1 MGFASIS
8 ADSAAPSITLI
19 TACGKKIRQGNASP
33 ATDEMVDH
41 MKRRVLL
48 QGAAGAALLAGGSG
62 QALAQSRA
70 ETLRYV
76 TGNTIN
82 TLDTTMPGATRE
94 AFGLSM
100 NVYDRLFSFGRK
112 KLGEN
117 WVFDPDSIRG
127 ELAKSYSISPDSKVI
142 TITLRTDATWHDGT
156 PVTADDVK
164 WSLDRHV
171 TAKSLAA
178 PQFTTGSLTKPDQFK
193 IVDPQTITVTLD
205 KPDRLALANLCVCY
219 AIMINSK
226 LAKKN
231 ATAEDPWA
239 MEWMKANTAAS
250 GAYIVESHK
259 AGESTILRRNEK
271 WVGGAG
277 GALPNF
283 KRIIIQ
289 TVPEAATRANL
300 IERGDADLAIDLAAS
315 DLPTLEKSAKAKV
328 ASIPQ
333 TNGFTHI
340 AMNTQVA
347 PFDNPKVRQAI
358 AAALP
363 YEDMFKASIFGR
375 GRKLYDAAWSTT
387 PPDAS
392 FPQPIP
398 NKTDPALAKK
408 LLAEAGFPNGFST
421 SFAFAAGLAATAEPV
436 SALVKEALGKV
447 GIQVEIQKKP
457 DAEFNTMQAEK
468 KAIFF
473 TDGATAWLPFTYY
486 FFYLYF
492 TRDQRWNFASFK
504 SSKMDDLTLDARYQT
519 DKAKY
524 DDACKKMIEIF
535 TAETPLIMLWQPNH
549 DAVMAKSV
557 DGYTYQFY
565 RQADFRDLRRV

>member
-1 MGFASIS
+1 
-8 ADSAAPSITLI
+8 
-19 TACGKKIRQGNASP
+19 
-33 ATDEMVDH
+33 

-48 QGAAGAALLAGGSG
+48 QGAAGAAFLAGGAWPAS
-62 QALAQSRA
+62 AQTRA

-76 TGNTIN
+76 TGATIN

-112 KLGEN
+112 KVGEN
-117 WVFDPDSIRG
+117 WAFDPDTIRG

-142 TITLRTDATWHDGT
+142 TITLRPDATWHDGS
-156 PVTADDVK
+156 PVTAEDVK

-178 PQFTTGSLTKPDQFK
+178 PQFTTGSLTKADQFK
-193 IVDPQTITVTLD
+193 IVDPQTVTVTLD

-226 LAKKN
+226 LAKKH
-231 ATAEDPWA
+231 ATADDPWA
-239 MEWMKANTAAS
+239 TEWMKTNTAAS
-250 GAYIVESHK
+250 GAYIIESHK
-259 AGESTILRRNEK
+259 PGESTVLRRNEK

-277 GALPNF
+277 GALPSF

-289 TVPEAATRANL
+289 TVPEPATRANL

-315 DLPTLEKSAKAKV
+315 DLPTIEKSAKSKV
-328 ASIPQ
+328 VSIPQ
-333 TNGFTHI
+333 TNGFTHVS
-340 AMNTQVA
+340 MNTQMA
-347 PFDNPKVRQAI
+347 PFDNLKVRQAV
-358 AAALP
+358 AMALP
-363 YEDMFKASIFGR
+363 YEDMFKAAIFGR
-375 GRKLYDAAWSTT
+375 GTKLYGGTWATV

-392 FPQPIP
+392 FPQAIP
-398 NKTDPALAKK
+398 NKTDLAKAK
-408 LLAEAGFPNGFST
+408 ALLAEAGHPNGFST
-421 SFAFAAGLAATAEPV
+421 TFAFTAGQTATAEPMA
-436 SALVKEALGKV
+436 ALIKESLGKI

-457 DAEFNTMQAEK
+457 DAEFNTLESEK
-468 KAIFF
+468 KMPFF
-473 TDGATAWLPFTYY
+473 TDGATAWLPYTYY

-504 SSKMDDLTLDARYQT
+504 SKKMEDLTLEARYQT

-524 DDACKKMIEIF
+524 EEGCKQMIELF
-535 TAETPLIMLWQPNH
+535 NAETPLIMLWQPNH

-565 RQADFRDLRRV
+565 RQADFRDLKRV

>member
-1 MGFASIS
+1 
-8 ADSAAPSITLI
+8 
-19 TACGKKIRQGNASP
+19 
-33 ATDEMVDH
+33 

-48 QGAAGAALLAGGSG
+48 QGAAGAAFMAGGAWPAS
-62 QALAQSRA
+62 AQTRA

-76 TGNTIN
+76 TGATIN

-94 AFGLSM
+94 SFGLSM

-112 KLGEN
+112 KVGEN
-117 WVFDPDSIRG
+117 WAFDPDTIRG

-142 TITLRTDATWHDGT
+142 TITLRPDATWHDGT
-156 PVTADDVK
+156 PVTAEDVK

-178 PQFTTGSLTKPDQFK
+178 PQFTTGSLTSADQFK
-193 IVDPQTITVTLD
+193 IVDPQTVTVTLD

-231 ATAEDPWA
+231 ATADDPWA
-239 MEWMKANTAAS
+239 MEWMKTNTAAS
-250 GAYIVESHK
+250 GAYIIESHK
-259 AGESTILRRNEK
+259 PGESTVLRRNEK

-277 GALPNF
+277 GALPSF

-289 TVPEAATRANL
+289 TVPEPATRANL

-315 DLPTLEKSAKAKV
+315 DLPTIEKSAKSKV
-328 ASIPQ
+328 VSIPQ

-340 AMNTQVA
+340 SMNTQMA
-347 PFDNPKVRQAI
+347 PFDNLKVRQAV
-358 AAALP
+358 AMALP
-363 YEDMFKASIFGR
+363 YEDMFKAAIFSR
-375 GRKLYDAAWSTT
+375 GTKLYGGTWATV

-392 FPQPIP
+392 FPQAIP
-398 NKTDPALAKK
+398 NKTDLAKAK
-408 LLAEAGFPNGFST
+408 ALLAEAGHPNGFST
-421 SFAFAAGLAATAEPV
+421 TFAFTAGQTATAEPMA
-436 SALVKEALGKV
+436 ALVKESLGKI

-457 DAEFNTMQAEK
+457 DAEFNTLESEK
-468 KAIFF
+468 KMPLF
-473 TDGATAWLPFTYY
+473 TDGATAWLPYTYY

-492 TRDQRWNFASFK
+492 TRDQRWNFSSWK
-504 SSKMDDLTLDARYQT
+504 SKKMEDLTLDARYQT

-524 DDACKKMIEIF
+524 EEGCKQMIELF
-535 TAETPLIMLWQPNH
+535 NAETPLIMLWQPNH

-565 RQADFRDLRRV
+565 RQADFRDLKRV

>member
-1 MGFASIS
+1 
-8 ADSAAPSITLI
+8 
-19 TACGKKIRQGNASP
+19 
-33 ATDEMVDH
+33 

-48 QGAAGAALLAGGSG
+48 QGAAGAAFMAGGAWPAS
-62 QALAQSRA
+62 AQTRA

-76 TGNTIN
+76 TGATIN

-94 AFGLSM
+94 SFGLSM

-112 KLGEN
+112 KVGEN
-117 WVFDPDSIRG
+117 WAFDPDTIRG

-142 TITLRTDATWHDGT
+142 TITLRPDATWHDGT
-156 PVTADDVK
+156 PVTAEDVK

-178 PQFTTGSLTKPDQFK
+178 PQFTTGSLTSADQFK
-193 IVDPQTITVTLD
+193 IVDPQTVTVTLD

-231 ATAEDPWA
+231 ATADDPWA
-239 MEWMKANTAAS
+239 MEWMKTNTAAS
-250 GAYIVESHK
+250 GAYIIDSHK
-259 AGESTILRRNEK
+259 PGESTVLRRNEK

-277 GALPNF
+277 GALPSF

-289 TVPEAATRANL
+289 TVPEPATRANL

-315 DLPTLEKSAKAKV
+315 DLPTIEKSAKSKV
-328 ASIPQ
+328 VSIPQ

-340 AMNTQVA
+340 SMNTQMA
-347 PFDNPKVRQAI
+347 PFDNLKVRQAV
-358 AAALP
+358 ALALP
-363 YEDMFKASIFGR
+363 YEDMFKAAIFSR
-375 GRKLYDAAWSTT
+375 GTKLYGGTWATV

-392 FPQPIP
+392 FPQAIP
-398 NKTDPALAKK
+398 NKTDLAKAK
-408 LLAEAGFPNGFST
+408 ALLAEAGHPNGFST
-421 SFAFAAGLAATAEPV
+421 TFAFTAGQTATAEPMA
-436 SALVKEALGKV
+436 ALVKESLGKI

-457 DAEFNTMQAEK
+457 DAEFNTLESEK
-468 KAIFF
+468 KMPLF
-473 TDGATAWLPFTYY
+473 TDGATAWLPYTYY

-492 TRDQRWNFASFK
+492 TRDQRWNFSSWK
-504 SSKMDDLTLDARYQT
+504 SKKMEDLTLDARYQT

-524 DDACKKMIEIF
+524 EEGCKQMIELF
-535 TAETPLIMLWQPNH
+535 NAETPLIMLWQPNH

-565 RQADFRDLRRV
+565 RQADFRDLKRV

>member
-1 MGFASIS
+1 
-8 ADSAAPSITLI
+8 
-19 TACGKKIRQGNASP
+19 
-33 ATDEMVDH
+33 

-48 QGAAGAALLAGGSG
+48 QGAAGAAFLAGGGVPAS
-62 QALAQSRA
+62 AQTRA

-76 TGNTIN
+76 TGATIN

-112 KLGEN
+112 KVGDN
-117 WVFDPDSIRG
+117 WAFDPDTIRG

-142 TITLRTDATWHDGT
+142 TITLRPDATWHDGT
-156 PVTADDVK
+156 PVTAEDVK

-178 PQFTTGSLTKPDQFK
+178 PQFTTGSLTSADQFK
-193 IVDPQTITVTLD
+193 IVDPQTVTVTLE

-226 LAKKN
+226 LAKKH
-231 ATAEDPWA
+231 ATADDPWA
-239 MEWMKANTAAS
+239 MEWMKTNTAAS
-250 GAYIVESHK
+250 GAYIIESHK
-259 AGESTILRRNEK
+259 PGESTVLRRNEK
-271 WVGGAG
+271 WSGGAG
-277 GALPNF
+277 GALPFF

-289 TVPEAATRANL
+289 TVPEPATRANL

-315 DLPTLEKSAKAKV
+315 DLPTIEKSAKSKV
-328 ASIPQ
+328 VSIPQ

-340 AMNTQVA
+340 SMNTQMA
-347 PFDNPKVRQAI
+347 PFDNLKVRQAV
-358 AAALP
+358 AMALP
-363 YEDMFKASIFGR
+363 YEDMFKAAIFGR
-375 GRKLYDAAWSTT
+375 GTKLYGGTWATV

-398 NKTDPALAKK
+398 NKTDLAKAK
-408 LLAEAGFPNGFST
+408 ALLAEAGHPNGFST
-421 SFAFAAGLAATAEPV
+421 TFAFTAGQTATAEPMA
-436 SALVKEALGKV
+436 ALVKESLGKI

-457 DAEFNTMQAEK
+457 DAEFNTLESEK
-468 KAIFF
+468 KMPLF
-473 TDGATAWLPFTYY
+473 TDGATAWLPYTYY

-504 SSKMDDLTLDARYQT
+504 SKKMEDLTLEARYQT

-524 DDACKKMIEIF
+524 DEGCKQMIELF
-535 TAETPLIMLWQPNH
+535 NAETPLIMLWQPNH

-565 RQADFRDLRRV
+565 RQADFRDLKRV

>member
-1 MGFASIS
+1 
-8 ADSAAPSITLI
+8 
-19 TACGKKIRQGNASP
+19 
-33 ATDEMVDH
+33 

-48 QGAAGAALLAGGSG
+48 QGAAGAAFLAGGAVPAS
-62 QALAQSRA
+62 AQSRA

-76 TGNTIN
+76 TGATIN

-112 KLGEN
+112 KVGEN
-117 WVFDPDSIRG
+117 WAFDPDTIRG
-127 ELAKSYSISPDSKVI
+127 ELAKSYSISPDNKVI

-156 PVTADDVK
+156 PVTAEDVK

-178 PQFTTGSLTKPDQFK
+178 PQFTTGSLTKADQFK
-193 IVDPQTITVTLD
+193 IVDPQTVTVTLE

-239 MEWMKANTAAS
+239 MEWMKTNTAAS
-250 GAYIVESHK
+250 GAYIVDSHK
-259 AGESTILRRNEK
+259 PGESTVLRRNEK

-277 GALPNF
+277 GALPFF

-289 TVPEAATRANL
+289 TVPEPATRANL

-315 DLPTLEKSAKAKV
+315 DLPTIEKSAKSKV
-328 ASIPQ
+328 VSIPQ
-333 TNGFTHI
+333 TNGFTHVS
-340 AMNTQVA
+340 MNTQMA
-347 PFDNPKVRQAI
+347 PFDNLKVRQAI
-358 AAALP
+358 AMALP
-363 YEDMFKASIFGR
+363 YEDMFKAAIFGR
-375 GRKLYDAAWSTT
+375 GTKLYNGTWTT
-387 PPDAS
+387 VPPDAS
-392 FPQPIP
+392 FPQAIP
-398 NKTDPALAKK
+398 NKTDLAKAK
-408 LLAEAGFPNGFST
+408 ALLAEAGHPNGFST
-421 SFAFAAGLAATAEPV
+421 TFAFTAGQTATAEPMA
-436 SALVKEALGKV
+436 ALVKESLGKI

-457 DAEFNTMQAEK
+457 DAEFNTLQAERK
-468 KAIFF
+468 MALF
-473 TDGATAWLPFTYY
+473 TDGATAWLPYTYY

-492 TRDQRWNFASFK
+492 TRDQRWNFSGWK
-504 SSKMDDLTLDARYQT
+504 SKKMEELTLDARYQT

-524 DDACKKMIEIF
+524 EEGCRQMIELF
-535 TAETPLIMLWQPNH
+535 NAETPLVMLWQPNH

-565 RQADFRDLRRV
+565 RQADFRDLKRV

>member
-1 MGFASIS
+1 
-8 ADSAAPSITLI
+8 
-19 TACGKKIRQGNASP
+19 
-33 ATDEMVDH
+33 

-48 QGAAGAALLAGGSG
+48 QGAAGAAFLAGG
-62 QALAQSRA
+62 ALPASAQTRA

-76 TGNTIN
+76 TGATIN

-112 KLGEN
+112 KVGEN
-117 WVFDPDSIRG
+117 WAFDPETIRG
-127 ELAKSYSISPDSKVI
+127 ELAQSYTISPDAKLI
-142 TITLRTDATWHDGT
+142 TITLRPDATWHDGS
-156 PVTADDVK
+156 PVTAEDVK

-178 PQFTTGSLTKPDQFK
+178 PQFTTGSLTSADQFK
-193 IVDPQTITVTLD
+193 IVDPKTVTVTVD

-239 MEWMKANTAAS
+239 MEWMKNNTAAS
-250 GAYIVESHK
+250 GAYIIESHK
-259 AGESTILRRNEK
+259 PGESTVLRRNEK
-271 WVGGAG
+271 WIGGAG
-277 GALPNF
+277 GALPAF

-289 TVPEAATRANL
+289 TVPEPATRANL

-315 DLPTLEKSAKAKV
+315 DLPTIEKSAKSKV
-328 ASIPQ
+328 VSIPQ

-340 AMNTQVA
+340 SMNTQMA
-347 PFDNPKVRQAI
+347 PFDNLKVRQAV

-363 YEDMFKASIFGR
+363 YQDMYKAAIFSR
-375 GRKLYDAAWSTT
+375 GTKLYDGTWATV

-392 FPQPIP
+392 FPQAIP
-398 NKTDPALAKK
+398 NKTDLAKAK
-408 LLAEAGFPNGFST
+408 ALLAEAGFPNGFST
-421 SFAFAAGLAATAEPV
+421 TFAFTAGQAATAEPMA
-436 SALVKEALGKV
+436 ALVKESLGKI

-457 DAEFNTMQAEK
+457 DAEFNTLESDK
-468 KAIFF
+468 KMPLF
-473 TDGATAWLPFTYY
+473 TDGATAWLPYTYY

-492 TRDQRWNFASFK
+492 TRDQRWNFASWK
-504 SSKMDDLTLDARYQT
+504 SKKMEDLTLDARYQT

-524 DDACKKMIEIF
+524 EEGCKQMIELF
-535 TAETPLIMLWQPNH
+535 NAETPLIMLWQPNH

-565 RQADFRDLRRV
+565 RQADFRDLKRV

>member
-1 MGFASIS
+1 
-8 ADSAAPSITLI
+8 
-19 TACGKKIRQGNASP
+19 
-33 ATDEMVDH
+33 

-48 QGAAGAALLAGGSG
+48 QGAAGAAFLAGG
-62 QALAQSRA
+62 ALPAAAQSRA

-76 TGNTIN
+76 TGATIN

-112 KLGEN
+112 KVGDN
-117 WVFDPDSIRG
+117 WAFDPDTIRG

-142 TITLRTDATWHDGT
+142 TITLRPDATWHDGT
-156 PVTADDVK
+156 PVTAEDVK

-178 PQFTTGSLTKPDQFK
+178 PQFTTGSLMKADQFK
-193 IVDPQTITVTLD
+193 IVDPQTVTVTLE

-226 LAKKN
+226 LAKKH
-231 ATAEDPWA
+231 ATADDPWA
-239 MEWMKANTAAS
+239 MEWMKTNTAAS
-250 GAYIVESHK
+250 GAYIVDSHK
-259 AGESTILRRNEK
+259 PGESTVLRRNEK

-277 GALPNF
+277 GALPFF
-283 KRIIIQ
+283 KRVIIQ

-315 DLPTLEKSAKAKV
+315 DLPTIEKSAKSKV
-328 ASIPQ
+328 VSIPQ

-340 AMNTQVA
+340 SMNTQMA
-347 PFDNPKVRQAI
+347 PFDNLKVRQAI
-358 AAALP
+358 AMALP
-363 YEDMFKASIFGR
+363 YEDMYKAAIFSR
-375 GRKLYDAAWSTT
+375 GTKLYDATWTT
-387 PPDAS
+387 VPPDAS
-392 FPQPIP
+392 FPQAIP
-398 NKTDPALAKK
+398 NKTDLAKAK
-408 LLAEAGFPNGFST
+408 ALLAEAGHPNGFAT
-421 SFAFAAGLAATAEPV
+421 TFAFTAGQAATAEPMA
-436 SALVKEALGKV
+436 ALVKESLGKI
-447 GIQVEIQKKP
+447 GIKVEIQKKP
-457 DAEFNTMQAEK
+457 DAEFNTLESEK
-468 KAIFF
+468 KMPLF
-473 TDGATAWLPFTYY
+473 TDGATAWLPYTYY

-504 SSKMDDLTLDARYQT
+504 SKKMEDLTLDARYQT

-524 DDACKKMIEIF
+524 EEDCKQMIELF
-535 TAETPLIMLWQPNH
+535 NAETPLIMLWQPNH

-565 RQADFRDLRRV
+565 RQADFRDLKRV

>member
-1 MGFASIS
+1 
-8 ADSAAPSITLI
+8 
-19 TACGKKIRQGNASP
+19 
-33 ATDEMVDH
+33 

-48 QGAAGAALLAGGSG
+48 QGAAGAAFLAGGGVPAS
-62 QALAQSRA
+62 AQTRA

-76 TGNTIN
+76 TGATIN

-112 KLGEN
+112 KVGDN
-117 WVFDPDSIRG
+117 WAFDPDTIRG

-142 TITLRTDATWHDGT
+142 TITLRPDATWHDGT
-156 PVTADDVK
+156 PVTAEDVK

-178 PQFTTGSLTKPDQFK
+178 PQFTTGSLNSADQFK
-193 IVDPQTITVTLD
+193 IVDPQTVTVTLD

-226 LAKKN
+226 LAKKH
-231 ATAEDPWA
+231 ATADDPWA
-239 MEWMKANTAAS
+239 MEWMKTNTAAS
-250 GAYIVESHK
+250 GAYIIESHK
-259 AGESTILRRNEK
+259 PGESTVLRRNEK
-271 WVGGAG
+271 WSGGAG
-277 GALPNF
+277 GALPFF

-289 TVPEAATRANL
+289 TVPEPATRANL

-315 DLPTLEKSAKAKV
+315 DLPTIEKSAKSKV
-328 ASIPQ
+328 VSIPQ

-340 AMNTQVA
+340 SMNTQMA
-347 PFDNPKVRQAI
+347 PFDNLKVRQAV
-358 AAALP
+358 AMALP
-363 YEDMFKASIFGR
+363 YEDMFKAAIFGR
-375 GRKLYDAAWSTT
+375 GTKLYGGTWATV

-392 FPQPIP
+392 FPQAIP
-398 NKTDPALAKK
+398 NKTDLAKAK
-408 LLAEAGFPNGFST
+408 ALLAEAGHPNGFST
-421 SFAFAAGLAATAEPV
+421 TFAFTAGQTATAEPMA
-436 SALVKEALGKV
+436 ALVKESLGKI

-457 DAEFNTMQAEK
+457 DAEFNTLESEK
-468 KAIFF
+468 KMPLF
-473 TDGATAWLPFTYY
+473 TDGATAWLPYTYY

-504 SSKMDDLTLDARYQT
+504 SKKMEDLTLEARYQT

-524 DDACKKMIEIF
+524 DEGCKQMIELF
-535 TAETPLIMLWQPNH
+535 NAETPLIMLWQPNH

-565 RQADFRDLRRV
+565 RQADFRDLKRV

>member
-1 MGFASIS
+1 
-8 ADSAAPSITLI
+8 
-19 TACGKKIRQGNASP
+19 
-33 ATDEMVDH
+33 

-62 QALAQSRA
+62 SALAQSRA

-76 TGNTIN
+76 TGATIN
-82 TLDTTMPGATRE
+82 TLDTTMFGATRE
-94 AFGLSM
+94 SFGLSM
-100 NVYDRLFSFGRK
+100 NVYDRLFTFGRK
-112 KLGEN
+112 KVADY
-117 WVFDPDSIRG
+117 WVFDPTTIRG

-142 TITLRTDATWHDGT
+142 TITLRPDATWHDGT
-156 PVTADDVK
+156 PVTAEDVK
-164 WSLDRHV
+164 WSLDRAV
-171 TAKSLAA
+171 SAKSLAA
-178 PQFTTGSLTKPDQFK
+178 PQFTTGSLTSVGQFK
-193 IVDPQTITVTLD
+193 IVDPLTVTVALE

-226 LAKKN
+226 LARKN

-239 MEWMKANTAAS
+239 QEWMKANTAAS

-259 AGESTILRRNEK
+259 PGESTVLRRNEK
-271 WVGGAG
+271 WLGGAD
-277 GALPNF
+277 GAPANF
-283 KRIIIQ
+283 RRIIIQ
-289 TVPEAATRANL
+289 TVPEPATRANL

-315 DLPTLEKSAKAKV
+315 DLPTLEKSAKSKV
-328 ASIPQ
+328 VSMPQ

-340 AMNTQVA
+340 SMNTQLA

-358 AAALP
+358 AAVLP
-363 YEDMFKASIFGR
+363 YEDMFKAAIFGR
-375 GRKLYDAAWSTT
+375 GRKLYDGTWSTT

-408 LLAEAGFPNGFST
+408 LLGEAGFPNGFST
-421 SFAFAAGLAATAEPV
+421 TFAFTVGQAATAEPLA
-436 SALVKEALGKV
+436 ALVKEALGKA

-457 DAEFNTMQAEK
+457 DAEFNTLASERKMP
-468 KAIFF
+468 FF
-473 TDGATAWLPFTYY
+473 TDGATAWLPYTYY

-492 TRDQRWNFASFK
+492 TREQRWNFSSFK
-504 SSKMDDLTLDARYQT
+504 STKMEELTLDARYQT
-519 DKAKY
+519 DQAKY
-524 DDACKKMIEIF
+524 DDDCKKMIEIF

-565 RQADFRDLRRV
+565 RQADFRDLKRV

>member
-1 MGFASIS
+1 
-8 ADSAAPSITLI
+8 
-19 TACGKKIRQGNASP
+19 
-33 ATDEMVDH
+33 

-48 QGAAGAALLAGGSG
+48 QGAAGAAFLAGG
-62 QALAQSRA
+62 ALPASAQSRA

-76 TGNTIN
+76 TGATIN

-112 KLGEN
+112 KVGEN
-117 WVFDPDSIRG
+117 WAFDPDTIRG

-142 TITLRTDATWHDGT
+142 TITLRPDATWHDGT
-156 PVTADDVK
+156 PVTAEDVK

-178 PQFTTGSLTKPDQFK
+178 PQFTTGSLTKADQFN
-193 IVDPQTITVTLD
+193 IVDPQTVTVTLD

-226 LAKKN
+226 LAKKH
-231 ATAEDPWA
+231 ATADDPWA
-239 MEWMKANTAAS
+239 MEWMKTNTAAS
-250 GAYIVESHK
+250 GAYIIDSHK
-259 AGESTILRRNEK
+259 PGESTVLRRNEK
-271 WVGGAG
+271 WTGGAG
-277 GALPNF
+277 GALPFF

-289 TVPEAATRANL
+289 TVPEPATRANL

-315 DLPTLEKSAKAKV
+315 DLPTIEKSAKSKV
-328 ASIPQ
+328 VSIPQ
-333 TNGFTHI
+333 SNGFTHI
-340 AMNTQVA
+340 SMNTQMA
-347 PFDNPKVRQAI
+347 PFDNLKVRQAI
-358 AAALP
+358 ALALP
-363 YEDMFKASIFGR
+363 YEDMFKAAIFGR
-375 GRKLYDAAWSTT
+375 GTRLYGGTWATV

-392 FPQPIP
+392 FPQAIP
-398 NKTDPALAKK
+398 NKTDLAKAK
-408 LLAEAGFPNGFST
+408 ALLAEAGHPNGFST
-421 SFAFAAGLAATAEPV
+421 TFAFTAGQTATAEPMA
-436 SALVKEALGKV
+436 ALVKESLGKI

-457 DAEFNTMQAEK
+457 DAEFNTLEAEK
-468 KAIFF
+468 KMPLF
-473 TDGATAWLPFTYY
+473 TDGATAWLPYTYY

-504 SSKMDDLTLDARYQT
+504 SKKMEDLTLEARYQT

-524 DDACKKMIEIF
+524 DEGCKQMIELF
-535 TAETPLIMLWQPNH
+535 NAETPLIMLWQPNH

-565 RQADFRDLRRV
+565 RQADFRDLKRV

>member
-1 MGFASIS
+1 
-8 ADSAAPSITLI
+8 
-19 TACGKKIRQGNASP
+19 
-33 ATDEMVDH
+33 

-48 QGAAGAALLAGGSG
+48 QGAAGAAFLAGGAWPAS
-62 QALAQSRA
+62 AQTRA

-76 TGNTIN
+76 TGATIN

-112 KLGEN
+112 KVGEN
-117 WVFDPDSIRG
+117 WAFDPDTIRG

-142 TITLRTDATWHDGT
+142 TITLRPDATWHDGS
-156 PVTADDVK
+156 PVTAEDVK

-178 PQFTTGSLTKPDQFK
+178 PQFTTGSLTKADQFK
-193 IVDPQTITVTLD
+193 IVDPQTVTVTLD

-226 LAKKN
+226 LAKKH
-231 ATAEDPWA
+231 ATADDPWA
-239 MEWMKANTAAS
+239 TEWMKTNTAAS
-250 GAYIVESHK
+250 GAYIIESHK
-259 AGESTILRRNEK
+259 PGESTVLRRNEK

-277 GALPNF
+277 GALPSF

-289 TVPEAATRANL
+289 TVPEPATRANL

-315 DLPTLEKSAKAKV
+315 DLPTIEKSAKSKV
-328 ASIPQ
+328 VSIPQ
-333 TNGFTHI
+333 TNGFTHVS
-340 AMNTQVA
+340 MNTQMA
-347 PFDNPKVRQAI
+347 PFDNLKVRQAV
-358 AAALP
+358 AMALP
-363 YEDMFKASIFGR
+363 YEDMFKAAIFGR
-375 GRKLYDAAWSTT
+375 GTELYGGTWATV

-392 FPQPIP
+392 FPQAIP
-398 NKTDPALAKK
+398 NKTDLAKAK
-408 LLAEAGFPNGFST
+408 ALLAEAGHPNGFST
-421 SFAFAAGLAATAEPV
+421 TFAFTAGQTATAEPMA
-436 SALVKEALGKV
+436 ALIKESLGKI

-457 DAEFNTMQAEK
+457 DAEFNTLESEK
-468 KAIFF
+468 KMPFF
-473 TDGATAWLPFTYY
+473 TDGATAWLPYTYY

-504 SSKMDDLTLDARYQT
+504 SKKMEDLTLEARYQT

-524 DDACKKMIEIF
+524 EEGCKQMIELF
-535 TAETPLIMLWQPNH
+535 NAETPLIMLWQPNH

-565 RQADFRDLRRV
+565 RQADFRDLKRV